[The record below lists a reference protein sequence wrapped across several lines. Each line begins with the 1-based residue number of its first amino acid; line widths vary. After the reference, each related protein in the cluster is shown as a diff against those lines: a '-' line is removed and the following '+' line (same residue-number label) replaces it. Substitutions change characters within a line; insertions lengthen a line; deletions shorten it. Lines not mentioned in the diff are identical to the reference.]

1 MNNKIT
7 VVLILLFITLHSFLM
22 NGFSH
27 VNRYLTVGLYVDPI
41 AAKLDPSLFRNSLYT
56 QSVEGKKARLS
67 LMHNLSPS
75 IFRHVDLETFA
86 ILQWLICL
94 FFTSAVLFYLGKTLI
109 GTDLAGYVTALLFTG
124 KLNEWTLGSPAVYIN
139 FFHHGLQWAIM
150 LNILSLALIFRKK
163 YLWVCFLMGVAWNF
177 HPMSVLFILTLLFV
191 HWLRHTPE
199 YGIKTVLAGCAVFI
213 CAALPMLAQS
223 FDYLG
228 MDWEYGAEWLKGV
241 HWTVWY
247 TVFPSTWPFFYFLR
261 AVLYLWLFLLGL
273 STLPRDRKKSDL
285 VLFMITVGLL
295 CAVGTIF
302 AEIVPV
308 PSVIKMSLWRS
319 SWLYII
325 LSLPCLAHLFITIW
339 DRSFLR
345 RFLIIATLILLTG
358 GIHSFPYY
366 YLLLFN
372 SFFLLILA
380 RSRLEKRFPWFY
392 RHLPFTFFILLGM
405 FLIYQGLFDH
415 GIRAV
420 GIGLGAVSAFLLL
433 LSMLEKP
440 LSLLQDLRSVMPV
453 ALVFMVFLD
462 AGSLWHRGGPDIY
475 YHGYRK
481 GEKDPWADVQ
491 SFAQAHTPKDA
502 LFIIPPYLNDFGIYS
517 KRATLGDWAEGS
529 SIIYLDNDYAKRWF
543 ERMEDLGWKTIWGA
557 ESGYNSLTTEALV
570 AASKKYNAQ
579 YVVTEKPKTFD
590 LPVMY
595 ENNKFILYE
604 VPAG

>member
-1 MNNKIT
+1 MPDRGKTGTGNPMGRIHRALPSSFPINAHYGPPATLMNNKIT
-7 VVLILLFITLHSFLM
+7 VVLILLFITPHSFLM

-199 YGIKTVLAGCAVFI
+199 YGIKTVLACCAVFI

-261 AVLYLWLFLLGL
+261 AGLYLWLFLLGL

-285 VLFMITVGLL
+285 ILFMITVGLL

-325 LSLPCLAHLFITIW
+325 LSLPCLAHLFITVW

-358 GIHSFPYY
+358 SIHSFPYY

-405 FLIYQGLFDH
+405 FSHLPGPFRSRRQGGGD
-415 GIRAV
+415 RV
-420 GIGLGAVSAFLLL
+420 GCCERVSAAAQRARNNPSHFCRTSVLSCPL
-433 LSMLEKP
+433 LSCSWCSWMPAAYGTAGDPIFTIMAIAKVKKTRGQMCKA
-440 LSLLQDLRSVMPV
+440 SLRSILPRMPC
-453 ALVFMVFLD
+453 
-462 AGSLWHRGGPDIY
+462 SLSRP
-475 YHGYRK
+475 
-481 GEKDPWADVQ
+481 
-491 SFAQAHTPKDA
+491 T
-502 LFIIPPYLNDFGIYS
+502 
-517 KRATLGDWAEGS
+517 
-529 SIIYLDNDYAKRWF
+529 
-543 ERMEDLGWKTIWGA
+543 
-557 ESGYNSLTTEALV
+557 
-570 AASKKYNAQ
+570 
-579 YVVTEKPKTFD
+579 
-590 LPVMY
+590 
-595 ENNKFILYE
+595 
-604 VPAG
+604 